1 MDNMYQLSMS
11 ITNPTDNG
19 LLSVTDLDFNGLM
32 QLNGELSH
40 PVKNFNSYDCTIYE
54 LDKFL
59 NRFGLE
65 CLIDNIIK
73 DDGYMFIE
81 AYPYIRI
88 YINKY
93 MKKET
98 HFYSSEN
105 IQTYSVFNV
114 CNKCICNNPEL
125 LTNHKNTAHR
135 HINIMSILNK
145 DKYFLCH
152 SCACKSKRFKED
164 RMFRELVLGSDFPV
178 YITKKYYE
186 ED

>member
-1 MDNMYQLSMS
+1 MDNTIQISVS
-11 ITNPTDNG
+11 IANPSNDG
-19 LLSVTDLDFNGLM
+19 VLSVTDLDFDGLM
-32 QLNGELSH
+32 QLNSELNR
-40 PVKNFNSYDCTIYE
+40 PAKEFNSDDCTLDE
-54 LDKFL
+54 LNKFL
-59 NRFGLE
+59 NEFGLG
-65 CLIDNIIK
+65 CLYDGIIK

-81 AYPYIRI
+81 AYPYISI
-88 YINKY
+88 YINKF

-98 HFYSSEN
+98 YFYSIEDM
-105 IQTYSVFNV
+105 QTYSVFNV

-125 LTNHKNTAHR
+125 ITNHKNTHR
-135 HINIMSILNK
+135 YINIMSILNK

-164 RMFRELVLGSDFPV
+164 RMFRKLVLGSDFPV